1 VNLIATDQMTAWVRV
16 EQELLWDDLRDA
28 IDGAINRVWSIRAA
42 NIARR
47 IVEAARLVGPTPH
60 DGVPWPILAGGV
72 YETILRAGELSPE
85 LPDEAEWRRLDEL
98 MQRYG
103 TRATLRPQFA
113 ATVAEI
119 NTDRER
125 NWINRGDE

>member
-1 VNLIATDQMTAWVRV
+1 MTTWVRT
-16 EQELLWDDLRDA
+16 EQHILWHDLREA
-28 IDGAINRVWSIRAA
+28 IGGAFHGVWSIRAA
-42 NIARR
+42 NIAHR
-47 IVEAARLVGPTPH
+47 IVEAARLVGPTPY
-60 DGVPWPILAGGV
+60 GEVPWPILAGGV
-72 YETILRAGELSPE
+72 YEAVLRAGELSPE
-85 LPDEAEWRRLDEL
+85 LPDEAEWLRFDGL